1 MLHRKIAWET
11 LGGGLQSV
19 RLLRLQ
25 LDRAEGPLHAHDA
38 LELTWIERGQ
48 GLRWV
53 GSRIEPFG
61 DDDLVLL
68 GPRLAHRWQTRGSP
82 AGGVRATVLQLM
94 PRAELQALPEWRG
107 VQGLLQRA
115 AQGLALQGRVAQQVQ
130 QRLSALP
137 EAPGLALLGGAL
149 ALLDALAGQVEL
161 DRARGDGSTEVR
173 VLDAAAP
180 RLLRPD
186 LAQQRRLDALLAWV
200 EQHLG
205 AELRVADAAALLHVS
220 PAAFSRSF
228 ARLTGRRFG
237 DYLNERRISEA
248 CLQLRQ
254 GDRPVAEVARQV
266 GFATLSHFNAEFL
279 RRVGST
285 PSRYRRA

>member
-1 MLHRKIAWET
+1 M
-11 LGGGLQSV
+11 QSV

-25 LDRAEGPLHAHDA
+25 LDRADGPLHAHDA

-53 GSRIEPFG
+53 GSRIEPFA

-68 GPRLAHRWQTRGSP
+68 GPRLAHRWQSRGS
-82 AGGVRATVLQLM
+82 ANGGVRATVLQLM

-115 AQGLALQGRVAQQVQ
+115 AQGLALQGGVASQVQ
-130 QRLSALP
+130 QRLAALP

-149 ALLDALAGQVEL
+149 ALLDELARRVEGE
-161 DRARGDGSTEVR
+161 RARDAATAPELR
-173 VLDAAAP
+173 VLDPAAP

-237 DYLNERRISEA
+237 DYLNERRIGEA